1 MATSRSNLPKEMMPL
16 SSTPPKKK
24 KGGFGELKA
33 DPFGAAP
40 VAPKGNPF
48 AKKQPKGFAEGGE
61 ITVGSGKEATP
72 GALPK
77 AGRKVKPTGGGTMRG
92 AGAAT
97 KGKHFQ
103 GTF

>member
-1 MATSRSNLPKEMMPL
+1 MATSRSSLPKERAPL
-16 SSTPPKKK
+16 SSTPKK
-24 KGGFGELKA
+24 KGPPSMGSMGNA
-33 DPFGAAP
+33 
-40 VAPKGNPF
+40 NPF
-48 AKKQPKGFAEGGE
+48 AKKAKPPKFAEGGA

>member
-1 MATSRSNLPKEMMPL
+1 MATSRSSLPKSM
-16 SSTPPKKK
+16 TPFAKK
-24 KGGFGELKA
+24 
-33 DPFGAAP
+33 PAAMGSDNP
-40 VAPKGNPF
+40 NPF
-48 AKKQPKGFAEGGE
+48 AKANKAKPKFAEGGA